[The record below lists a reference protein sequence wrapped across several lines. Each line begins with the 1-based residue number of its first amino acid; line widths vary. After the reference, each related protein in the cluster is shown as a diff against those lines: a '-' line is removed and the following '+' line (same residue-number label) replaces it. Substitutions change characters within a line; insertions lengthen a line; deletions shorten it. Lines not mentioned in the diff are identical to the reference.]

1 VTAASPALHF
11 DANGLI
17 PAVVQEAATGEVL
30 MVAWMNAEALER
42 TLATR
47 LTHFWSRSRR
57 ALWQKGET
65 SGHRQHVE
73 AVYADCD
80 ADTVLIL
87 AHQEGVACH
96 TGSRTCFFAR
106 LDRPAESG
114 VDPAGAPGGGPGILD
129 GRAHHPIRRVAPR
142 ELVRVGLLAGVT
154 PGSRAR
160 SGRRRP
166 R

>member
-1 VTAASPALHF
+1 MTAASPALQF

-47 LTHFWSRSRR
+47 VTHFWSRSRR
-57 ALWQKGET
+57 ALWQKGGT
-65 SGHRQHVE
+65 SGHHQHVD

-80 ADTVLIL
+80 ADTLLIL

-106 LDRPAESG
+106 LDRPAE
-114 VDPAGAPGGGPGILD
+114 PGG
-129 GRAHHPIRRVAPR
+129 IRPARPAQAR
-142 ELVRVGLLAGVT
+142 ESST
-154 PGSRAR
+154 R
-160 SGRRRP
+160 SSASSNRGE
-166 R
+166 